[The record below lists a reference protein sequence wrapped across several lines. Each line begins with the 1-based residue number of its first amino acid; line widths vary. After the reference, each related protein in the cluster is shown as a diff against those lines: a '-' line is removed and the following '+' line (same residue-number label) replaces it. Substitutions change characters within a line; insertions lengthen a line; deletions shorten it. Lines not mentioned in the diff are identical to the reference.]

1 MIIALNAGHTLTGKG
16 TGAVGKIV
24 EQTETR
30 KVAKIV
36 TDLLQRLGHTVINC
50 TIDQSTNYLGEAVG
64 KANAQ
69 KVDVAVSIHFNSSP
83 GANGTEVLVYNTGG
97 APAQAKTVLNEIVK
111 LGFRNRGIKERPDLY
126 WLKHTSSKAMLI
138 ECCFVDDPDASK
150 YNLQKMAEAIVL
162 GLVGKLPSGG
172 GSASNGGSFQIGDLN
187 KTVEIT
193 ASELNVRTGRG
204 VTDKNGNE
212 NKVIGQ
218 LHKGDRVVIWTID
231 KAPDGG
237 LWGSFRYNPDYVGF
251 INMAHCKLV

>member
-24 EQTETR
+24 EHTETR

-36 TDLLQRLGHTVINC
+36 TDLLQKLGHTVIDC
-50 TIDQSTNYLGEAVG
+50 TIDQSSNYLREAVAR
-64 KANAQ
+64 ANAR
-69 KVDVAVSIHFNSSP
+69 KVDVAVSIHFNASP
-83 GANGTEVLVYNTGG
+83 GANGVEVLVYNEGS
-97 APAQAKTVLNEIVK
+97 APSQAEAVLNEIVK

-126 WLKHTSSKAMLI
+126 WLNSTSAKAMLI

-172 GSASNGGSFQIGDLN
+172 SSNSNGGSFQIGDLN

-204 VTDKNGNE
+204 VTDKYGNE

-218 LHKGDRVVIWTID
+218 LHKGDRITIWTID

-237 LWGSFRYNPDYVGF
+237 LWGSFRYNPDHIGF